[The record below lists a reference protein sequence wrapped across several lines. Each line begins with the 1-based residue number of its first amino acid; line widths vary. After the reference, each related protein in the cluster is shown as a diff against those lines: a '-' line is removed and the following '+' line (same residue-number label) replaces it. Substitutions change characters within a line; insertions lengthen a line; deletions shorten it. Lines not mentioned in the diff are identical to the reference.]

1 MLATL
6 SRHSSRYFM
15 AASAAPLRFP
25 YMFWAH
31 REAHGAP
38 FPLSQ
43 SGVPTCDPEILGVA
57 GPIDLSPP
65 SVDAL
70 PELERALAVHLGVA
84 PERVLVALGAS
95 GAMHLVAMRFFPGS
109 RVVTEVPSYEPFR
122 ALAELYASS
131 VGIVERLPGDGFRA
145 DPERF
150 SRALGRGGRSHLFLC
165 NPHNPTGAYSTPG
178 EVVALARA
186 AERAGG
192 LLISNEIYLEFAEL
206 GTRSYACSLAPNTIS
221 IGSLTKAYGLGP
233 LRIGWVALG
242 EGVRAERESL
252 ADMTYLS
259 YVDPPTVTMRA
270 ARAALDRIALL
281 LEPAREL
288 ARKSRPLLER
298 WLASNARVSGEL
310 GPLGLVCFP
319 GVEGVADTRALSAML
334 ARDHGVVVVPGE
346 FFGMSGHV
354 RIGYGLPE
362 PALAEALERLEQ
374 GLSSF
379 SG

>member
-1 MLATL
+1 
-6 SRHSSRYFM
+6 
-15 AASAAPLRFP
+15 
-25 YMFWAH
+25 MFWAH
-31 REAHGAP
+31 HEAHGAP

-43 SGVPTCDPEILGVA
+43 SGVRTCDPEILGLA

-65 SVDAL
+65 SAEAL

-95 GAMHLVAMRFFPGS
+95 GAMHLVALRFFPGA

-122 ALAELYASS
+122 ALAELYASG
-131 VGIVERLPGDGFRA
+131 VAVVERSPSDDFRA
-145 DPERF
+145 DPELF
-150 SRALGRGGRSHLFLC
+150 SRALGRGGPSHLFLC
-165 NPHNPTGAYSTPG
+165 NPHNPTGAYSPPE

-252 ADMTYLS
+252 TDMAYLC

-270 ARAALDRIALL
+270 ARAALERIALL
-281 LEPAREL
+281 LEPASEL
-288 ARKSRPLLER
+288 ARTSRPCLAR
-298 WLASNARVSGEL
+298 WLASSTRMRGEL
-310 GPLGLVCFP
+310 GPLGLVGFP
-319 GVEGVADTRALSAML
+319 QVQGVADTRALSAML
-334 ARDHGVVVVPGE
+334 VRDYGVVVVPGE
-346 FFGMSGHV
+346 FFGKPGHV
-354 RIGYGLPE
+354 RLGYGLPE
-362 PALAEALERLEQ
+362 PVLAEALERLEQ
-374 GLSSF
+374 GLSAF
-379 SG
+379 RG